1 MNKELFLNSLG
12 SIFDKNDIKNDLTN
26 KEKYRNDWSTN
37 FKSDPLAIVFPKEPD
52 QVIDVIKLCNEYDY
66 PLIGSGGRTGLSG
79 GASALSNELIL
90 SFDKMNSIIDFDDIS
105 KTVLCQPGAV
115 TQNLQSFADENDL
128 YYPVDFSSSGSSQI
142 GGNISTN
149 AGGIRVVKYGSTS
162 RYVKGLDVVT
172 GSGKYFS
179 MDNMLVKNA
188 TGPDLKNFFIGSEGI
203 FGLITSCRMQL
214 IQKPNDT
221 NVALIGFNE
230 ISSLDKITSLII
242 GFDIEAIE
250 FFTRNSLNQVN
261 REYDHID
268 IADLDN
274 NYYLIVEFCDQI
286 KFTNPLEE
294 IYKNDLAQEIIISSS
309 NSQKE
314 SIWKYRLLISE
325 SISRSSPIKFD
336 IAVPVQKTSLLI
348 HELEIYFKKN
358 NSYELIL
365 FGHIGDGNLH
375 INVLKKSDEYQDIDN
390 SILEK
395 DLYSIVF
402 KLDGTFSAEH
412 GVGVN
417 KVKTF
422 MIHED
427 QAKIELLK
435 SLKSFFDV
443 NKILNP
449 GKLIE

>member
-1 MNKELFLNSLG
+1 
-12 SIFDKNDIKNDLTN
+12 
-26 KEKYRNDWSTN
+26 
-37 FKSDPLAIVFPKEPD
+37 
-52 QVIDVIKLCNEYDY
+52 
-66 PLIGSGGRTGLSG
+66 
-79 GASALSNELIL
+79 
-90 SFDKMNSIIDFDDIS
+90 
-105 KTVLCQPGAV
+105 
-115 TQNLQSFADENDL
+115 
-128 YYPVDFSSSGSSQI
+128 
-142 GGNISTN
+142 
-149 AGGIRVVKYGSTS
+149 
-162 RYVKGLDVVT
+162 
-172 GSGKYFS
+172 

-188 TGPDLKNFFIGSEGI
+188 TGQDLKNFFIGSEGI

-221 NVALIGFNE
+221 NIALIGFND

-261 REYDHID
+261 REYDYID

-274 NYYLIVEFCDQI
+274 NYYLIVEFCDQN
-286 KFTNPLEE
+286 KFTNSLEE
-294 IYKNDLAQEIIISSS
+294 MYKNNLAQEIIISSN

-358 NSYELIL
+358 KSYELIL

-422 MIHED
+422 MIRED

-435 SLKSFFDV
+435 SFKDYFDH